1 MKTEHKQNLTP
12 FYRRLRSLVRERGL
26 TVEQFEREAGMDRRV
41 LYRPRGNH
49 LVTLMG
55 LAYFFGMT
63 VEELVAGTT
72 AEEQWNGR

>member
-1 MKTEHKQNLTP
+1 MNKQNPTP
-12 FYRRLRSLVRERGL
+12 FYQRLRRLVQENGL

-49 LVTLMG
+49 RVTLMG

-72 AEEQWNGR
+72 AEEQWNER